1 MVELPPKT
9 GDTLLHKK
17 VQGFLAGMELKPNFP
32 QCEFGARN
40 QKPSGLR
47 FAPSQ
52 SFRSFRFDL
61 SISDIL

>member
-47 FAPSQ
+47 FAP
-52 SFRSFRFDL
+52 
-61 SISDIL
+61 